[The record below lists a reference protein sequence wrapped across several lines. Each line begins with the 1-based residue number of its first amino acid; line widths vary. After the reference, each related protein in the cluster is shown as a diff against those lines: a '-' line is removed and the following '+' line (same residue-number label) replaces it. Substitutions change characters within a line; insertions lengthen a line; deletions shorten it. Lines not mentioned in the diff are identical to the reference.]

1 MTILILAVVV
11 RYLVELLKCVLS
23 LLHACSRATPL
34 WTIGMTVVKI
44 RELHII
50 HVLPRWLIMLSISY
64 CYVWASLLMEHSH
77 CFKYPCR
84 ALLCHMCAPMH
95 QWMING
101 ATWHELI
108 ALMVSALY
116 IISAFIHLSL
126 RSLPYTPVLMILVKE
141 KMVTRLY
148 NTLESVIF

>member
-44 RELHII
+44 REMHII
-50 HVLPRWLIMLSISY
+50 HVLPRWLICWVSRTAMYEL
-64 CYVWASLLMEHSH
+64 H
-77 CFKYPCR
+77 CLWNTRTVFKYPCR